1 MNYVYMSIYSIILV
15 SSLIYIWHY
24 LQDKKINFNDR
35 RVYITLFSLVIISLL
50 NYFFVNKMI
59 RIILITIIF
68 MIFFKYLFRE
78 NLQKSIITPIFY
90 QIMIMITETIYLMML
105 VIVIGNDGTKIAN
118 SCFGTFVTNVGVT
131 VTSLIIF
138 RIKFVKI
145 MYKKLI
151 AFTSKIKVNKLLIF
165 SLFAIILGNILAV
178 ATYYKFD
185 FKYVAI
191 VNAIITLVFS
201 LIILYL
207 FKTQEKYSK
216 ISNKYN
222 VAINSL
228 KEYENMMNKYRVTNH
243 ENKNLLLTIRAMI
256 INKEKDIPEYI
267 NSMIEQK
274 YEDDEKLL
282 FETSSIPIGGLKAT
296 IYSEILKIKSNNI
309 EYELSIDKKL
319 RTVDIIEIDDDTTID
334 ICKIVS
340 VFIDNAIDEVKKLR
354 KKNILISIY
363 KEENK
368 ICIRV
373 SNSYSKNIAVDKIY
387 NEGYTTKG
395 KGHGYGLSLVKKIID
410 KNNNISNNIE
420 ISKKIFSQV
429 LNIDL

>member
-50 NYFFVNKMI
+50 NYFFVNKII

-68 MIFFKYLFRE
+68 MIFFKYLFKKKKK
-78 NLQKSIITPIFY
+78 KSIITPIFY